1 MMMIKSYCYCSR
13 NAMAHGVDL
22 RVAIMIFLQ
31 ACLLVVSLFIVLLCA
46 QFSQNNFS
54 TQSLIF
60 SVVLIYLKGCL
71 CWMIFLLIL
80 SL

>member
-1 MMMIKSYCYCSR
+1 
-13 NAMAHGVDL
+13 MAHGVDL

-54 TQSLIF
+54 TQWLIF

-71 CWMIFLLIL
+71 CWMILLLFL